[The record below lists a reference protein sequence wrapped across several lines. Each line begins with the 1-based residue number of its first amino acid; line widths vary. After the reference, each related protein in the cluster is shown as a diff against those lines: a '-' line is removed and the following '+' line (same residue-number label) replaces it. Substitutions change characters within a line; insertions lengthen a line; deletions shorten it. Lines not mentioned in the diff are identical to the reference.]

1 MMINDS
7 SFQHFEISF
16 DARSV
21 QGTYANDI
29 IVVFGYQDIGNYSY
43 IKLSSQ
49 VNESGAF
56 TRIDGPTKFSW
67 LFEDYETYCVED
79 HEWTN
84 YKMVAFD
91 SVITLYRNGEELFSV
106 EPQQSLRY
114 KGKLGVGTYY
124 RNRAYFDDLM
134 VTRLHSTTG
143 MEDISGAGFSIYP
156 NPSQDIL
163 NVEYDG
169 GLKSVIILNML
180 GQKMKQFENIDNQRM
195 NINIS
200 DLEQGIYIIRLTSID
215 DSTGMGRFVKK

>member
-1 MMINDS
+1 

-21 QGTYANDI
+21 EGAYSNDI
-29 IVVFGYQDIGNYSY
+29 MIVFGYQDKNNYSY

-56 TRIDGPTKFSW
+56 TRIGGPTKFSW
-67 LFEDYETYCVED
+67 LLEDYETYCVQD
-79 HEWTN
+79 LDWTN

-91 SVITLYRNGEELFSV
+91 SVISLYRNDEELFTV
-106 EPQQSLRY
+106 DPQESLRY

-124 RNRAYFDDLM
+124 RNQAYFDDLM

-143 MEDISGAGFSIYP
+143 MEDISGVRFSIYP
-156 NPSQDIL
+156 NPSRDIL

-169 GLKSVIILNML
+169 GLKSLIILNLM
-180 GQKMKQFENIDNQRM
+180 GQKVKQYENLDRHGM
-195 NINIS
+195 DINIS
-200 DLEQGIYIIRLTSID
+200 DLERGVYIIRLTTYD
-215 DSTGMGRFVKK
+215 DSTGLGRFVKQ